1 MGTFYCAENR
11 PMKKQ
16 WVYKKEERANTS
28 PKFELT
34 TFSSIFLLDISYMT
48 YRKKDGS
55 NLKLDPSFLRRGYH
69 SINIKWIRGPT
80 SDKSN
85 RALFNC

>member
-1 MGTFYCAENR
+1 MGAFYCAENR

-55 NLKLDPSFLRRGYH
+55 NLKLDPSFLPGAATIL
-69 SINIKWIRGPT
+69 SI
-80 SDKSN
+80 
-85 RALFNC
+85 

>member
-1 MGTFYCAENR
+1 MGAFYCAENR

-48 YRKKDGS
+48 YRKKGRIQ
-55 NLKLDPSFLRRGYH
+55 LKVRSV
-69 SINIKWIRGPT
+69 
-80 SDKSN
+80 
-85 RALFNC
+85 LFAARLPFYQYKMD